1 MSKKQQKKTASKKAV
16 AEKNTAVTEQEARKV
31 FGCDDVPDELAA
43 IVAEAEVRLAQEAQ
57 LI

>member
-1 MSKKQQKKTASKKAV
+1 MSKKHQKKTASKKAV
-16 AEKNTAVTEQEARKV
+16 AETNTAATEQETRKV